1 MRHPPTASIQNT
13 IRSTQQKQ
21 YPSHNDQT
29 KPNKLTLMT
38 NMELAVTCPSVENRK
53 SCGVSWSVAGH
64 QHLNLKW
71 AESDSASL
79 LRAARGC
86 AQNKYM
92 LCCLATKRPKVA
104 RSQTNFW
111 IITHNAHRWSRK
123 QRPLIFNWLDS
134 IWTLPVNVRWMNKL
148 MRDNARMIMG
158 RLTLTCA
165 MDFSTLCLYSS
176 HSQYVLV
183 QT

>member
-1 MRHPPTASIQNT
+1 MRHPPTASIQ

-21 YPSHNDQT
+21 FPSHNDQT
-29 KPNKLTLMT
+29 KRNKLTLIT

-53 SCGVSWSVAGH
+53 SCGVSRSVAGH

-104 RSQTNFW
+104 RSLW
-111 IITHNAHRWSRK
+111 
-123 QRPLIFNWLDS
+123 LIFESSHTTLTDDHAKSALWSSIDS
-134 IWTLPVNVRWMNKL
+134 IWTLLVNVHWMNKL

-158 RLTLTCA
+158 RLTCA
-165 MDFSTLCLYSS
+165 MDFSTLYLYSS